1 MTAEFTAEDIIDI
14 CGGRLAQGLMP
25 DGAGQISTDTRAV
38 QEGQWYLA
46 LAGETFDG
54 HDFLGDAF
62 SGGAMGAIVSERT
75 SYPIGNSTFP
85 LMAVQDSLTAYHDLA
100 RNWRRRINPKVVGV
114 SGSSGKT
121 TTKEMCAAVFGAA
134 LRCHKSRHNENN
146 EFGVPKTLLSMPD
159 DTQVAVIEMAMRGLG
174 QIDQLARCAAPDVGI
189 ITNAGS
195 AHLELL
201 GSLENIARAKCELLK
216 NLRGGGVAIIGRQS
230 PELMQVLPEFWQG
243 RTHAFDESSVTVIGV
258 TETGTRFKVKQL
270 ESTFEV
276 RAHGEP
282 LLQDA
287 WCVIIAAY
295 ELGVDEQ
302 LIARG
307 LRMFEAV
314 GGRGNRMIG
323 RNGSLVIDESYNGNP
338 DSVKAS
344 VSGILSDTACPH
356 KKRIVVVG
364 ELAELGPQ
372 GPELHRELGSWLKDK
387 SLSALI
393 TVGHL
398 ARNIAEGAQG
408 ATFEVIPCSDQA
420 EAEAELNRR
429 LDSDACILIKGS
441 RRAALDR
448 LVSRLAAEAVVESEH

>member
-25 DGAGQISTDTRAV
+25 DGAGEVSTDTRAV
-38 QEGQWYLA
+38 REGQWYLA
-46 LAGETFDG
+46 LAGGTFDG

-62 SGGAMGAIVSERT
+62 SAGAMGAIVSERS
-75 SYPIGNSTFP
+75 SYAIANSTFP
-85 LMAVQDSLTAYHDLA
+85 LMAVPDSLTAYHDLA
-100 RNWRRRINPKVVGV
+100 RNWRRRINPKVIGV
-114 SGSSGKT
+114 TGSSGKT

-134 LRCHKSRHNENN
+134 LRCHKSRQNENN
-146 EFGVPKTLLSMPD
+146 EFGVPKTLLSMPE

-230 PELMQVLPEFWQG
+230 PELMKVLPEFWQG
-243 RTHAFDESSVTVIGV
+243 RTHIFDDSSVTTVGV
-258 TETGTRFKVKQL
+258 TDVGTQFKVKQL

-295 ELGVDEQ
+295 EMGVDEA

-307 LRMFEAV
+307 LRMFEPV

-344 VSGILSDTACPH
+344 VSGILADTACPQ

-372 GPELHRELGSWLKDK
+372 GPELHRELGNWLKDK

-408 ATFEVIPCSDQA
+408 AKFDVVPCSDQA
-420 EAEAELNRR
+420 EAEVELNRR

-448 LVSRLAAEAVVESEH
+448 LVARLANDAVVESEH

>member
-1 MTAEFTAEDIIDI
+1 MTADFTAEDVIDI
-14 CGGRLAQGLMP
+14 CGARLAQGLMP
-25 DGAGQISTDTRAV
+25 DGAGAISTDTRAV
-38 QEGQWYLA
+38 KEGEWYLA

-62 SGGAMGAIVSERT
+62 SSGAMGAIVSERS
-75 SYPIGNSTFP
+75 SYPIGSSTFP
-85 LMAVQDSLTAYHDLA
+85 LLAVQDSLQAYHDLA
-100 RNWRRRINPKVVGV
+100 RNWRRRINPKLIGIT
-114 SGSSGKT
+114 GSSGKT

-134 LRCHKSRHNENN
+134 WRCHKSKANENN
-146 EFGVPKTLLSMPD
+146 EFGVPKTLLSMPE
-159 DTQVAVIEMAMRGLG
+159 DTQAAIIEMAMRGLG
-174 QIDQLARCAAPDVGI
+174 QIDQLARCAVPDVGI

-201 GSLENIARAKCELLK
+201 GTLENIARAKCELLK

-230 PELMQVLPEFWQG
+230 PELMKVLPEFWQG
-243 RTHAFDESSVTVIGV
+243 RTHIFDETCVTVTGV
-258 TETGTRFKVKQL
+258 TETGTQFKVKGL
-270 ESTFEV
+270 DTVFEV

-287 WCVIIAAY
+287 WCVITAAY
-295 ELGVDEQ
+295 ELGTDEQ

-307 LRMFEAV
+307 LRMFAAV
-314 GGRGNRMIG
+314 GGRGNRLTG

-344 VSGILSDTACPH
+344 ISGILADTACPQ
-356 KKRIVVVG
+356 KKKIVVVG

-372 GPELHRELGSWLKDK
+372 GPELHRELGAWMKDK
-387 SLSALI
+387 SLTVLI

-408 ATFEVIPCSDQA
+408 AKFDVIPCSDQN
-420 EAEAELNRR
+420 EAESELIRY
-429 LDSDACILIKGS
+429 LDDNACILIKGS
-441 RRAALDR
+441 RRAALDKLVAR
-448 LVSRLAAEAVVESEH
+448 LSTQQTVEREH